1 MRSIV
6 ILGLGL
12 ALTSCAYYVPV
23 PGQTAAVPGGS
34 VPPGTTVA
42 QPAPAY
48 AYPYPAYAYPA
59 YAYPAYPYPYP
70 YYGGYPWYGGVS
82 VRGSFHFH

>member
-23 PGQTAAVPGGS
+23 PAQTAVAPAGS
-34 VPPGTTVA
+34 LPPGTTVV
-42 QPAPAY
+42 QPAPVY

-59 YAYPAYPYPYP
+59 YPYPY
-70 YYGGYPWYGGVS
+70 YAYGGYPWFGSVG
-82 VRGSFHFH
+82 VRGSFRFH